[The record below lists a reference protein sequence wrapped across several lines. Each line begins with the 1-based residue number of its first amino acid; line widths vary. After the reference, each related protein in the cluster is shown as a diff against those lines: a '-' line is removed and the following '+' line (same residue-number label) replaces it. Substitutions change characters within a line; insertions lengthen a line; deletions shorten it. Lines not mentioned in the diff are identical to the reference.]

1 MGNLCCS
8 TEQNA
13 DTDNQRKEQNT
24 STSSSTTQT
33 KTAAVVAPEETVTP
47 ITQATKSKPPQ
58 PAASK
63 RQPLRIIIAGAPASG
78 KGTQCERIIQNHNIV
93 HLSTGDMLRAA
104 ITAGTSVGTSA
115 KEYMDAGKL
124 VPDDVII
131 GILQDRLNQQDCQEM
146 GWLLDGFPRTQA
158 QAQALLDAGILMR
171 PDCFLLLNVPDELL
185 IERVVGRRTDPVT
198 NKIYHLKFAPPPP
211 DDEELLVRL
220 VQRSDD
226 TEEKV
231 KVRLEQF
238 HANLA
243 AVKGCYA
250 DVCVEVDGARSPDV
264 VAKEIDVEIRKRMH
278 W

>member
-8 TEQNA
+8 KTEQNL
-13 DTDNQRKEQNT
+13 DTDNQRKHQNT
-24 STSSSTTQT
+24 TSSTTQT
-33 KTAAVVAPEETVTP
+33 AIVASEETVTP
-47 ITQATKSKPPQ
+47 ITKATKSKPQ
-58 PAASK
+58 PAASSK

-78 KGTQCERIIQNHNIV
+78 KGTQCERIIQHHNIV

-104 ITAGTSVGTSA
+104 VTAGTSVGKSA

-131 GILQDRLNQQDCQEM
+131 GVIQDRLKEQDCQEM
-146 GWLLDGFPRTQA
+146 GWLLDGFPRTQT
-158 QAQALLDAGILMR
+158 QAQALLDAGIL

-198 NKIYHLKFAPPPP
+198 NKIYHLKFAPPDP
-211 DDEELLVRL
+211 DDEELLARL

-226 TEEKV
+226 TEKKV

-243 AVKGCYA
+243 AVKGSYA

-264 VAKEIDVEIRKRMH
+264 IAKEIDVEIRKRID
-278 W
+278 